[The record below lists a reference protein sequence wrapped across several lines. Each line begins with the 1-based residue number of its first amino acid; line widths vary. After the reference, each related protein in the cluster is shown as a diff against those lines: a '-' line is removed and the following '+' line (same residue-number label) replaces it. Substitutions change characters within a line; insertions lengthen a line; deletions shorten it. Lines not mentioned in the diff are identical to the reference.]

1 MEQANKETENFLKVL
16 VPNQKRIFSYIAT
29 LIPNYADAE
38 DVMQEVVGLLWRK
51 YADYT
56 PNTDF
61 VAWALTVA
69 RYKVYEYYKDIKRA
83 QRKLSNETI
92 RVLEKESS
100 SAEADYNLHL
110 EAVKKCIRKLDQK
123 DYKLIQLRYE
133 LNQNVKHIAS
143 RFGLSVQ
150 SIYKNLARIHNI
162 LMWCVNRQLRREELP

>member
-1 MEQANKETENFLKVL
+1 MANIETETFLKIL

-38 DVMQEVVGLLWRK
+38 DVMQEVISLLWRK

-69 RYKVYEYYKDIKRA
+69 KFKVYEYYKDIKRN

-92 RVLEKESS
+92 RVLEKESFVT
-100 SAEADYNLHL
+100 EDLYKGHL
-110 EAVKKCIRKLDQK
+110 EAVKNCIKKLDTK

-133 LNQNVKHIAS
+133 MNENVKYIAS

-150 SIYKNLARIHNI
+150 SIYKNLARIHNV
-162 LMWCVNRQLRREELP
+162 LLLCVNRRLRQEEKS

>member
-1 MEQANKETENFLKVL
+1 
-16 VPNQKRIFSYIAT
+16 

-38 DVMQEVVGLLWRK
+38 DVMQEVVALLWRK

-69 RYKVYEYYKDIKRA
+69 KFKVYEYYKDIKRN

-92 RVLEKESS
+92 RVLEKESFVS
-100 SAEADYNLHL
+100 EDQYNGHL
-110 EAVKKCIRKLDQK
+110 EAVKKCIQKLDMK

-133 LNQNVKHIAS
+133 LNENVKYIAS

-150 SIYKNLARIHNI
+150 SIYKNLARIHNV
-162 LMWCVNRQLRREELP
+162 LLLCVNRQLRKEEIS